1 MLLSLIFTIIER
13 SMRFTREQF
22 VKTLLEIYAEQ
33 KDKALMRV
41 NVVGRPDQRGN
52 LEIKFNV
59 DFTPEERA
67 FAGSI
72 LRDLE
77 VQRLIIPTYADI
89 ISPTEALKITDAGLK
104 VIESGKYKI
113 PAPQEIFLHGSKGD
127 NQYKLLEKL
136 GSGGFGDVY
145 KAFDSFNTKEV
156 AIKIFQN
163 SLNLTDSAA
172 LDIWTREAK
181 QATNI
186 HDVNVIESIEFRE
199 GEFPD
204 GSEKY
209 YLVMELA
216 DGGNLGKII
225 NTHKS
230 EVKYFSN
237 SDLKAMFLEVLNG
250 LKAIHKIA
258 LHRDLKPEN
267 ILIVNKSLKI
277 SDFGLAKYVDESTR
291 TRTFKGAGTPRYM
304 APESWTR
311 GQMSKATDIYSLGI
325 VFFQIATLELPFSS
339 ADDYEMENLH
349 RFGSIPSA
357 KSKNAGLSNRIDGII
372 EKMMQKSPSDRYPDA
387 ESVIADLQ
395 HSEPTTPTEVGP
407 LVETAKAILDQEQ
420 KEKSELLKKN
430 ADAQKKRATIQYK
443 INELIEKTQTIIDN
457 INNQLPEEKLVLS
470 KGSDTSYT
478 LIWAKRDLIRIE
490 FNPELYDSRI
500 KIDGLNVIAS
510 GTIEYSLA
518 RQDEG
523 MNLILTQNEG
533 DEYGTWKV
541 LEINT
546 SALVRHIQ
554 YPRIA
559 DFKILKRISVLGNAM
574 DVITHSIRDQV
585 EEEIKKAIFQAF
597 DLIKN
602 PRSQNDMISDPVY
615 LDDIQESTNG
625 EDMW

>member
-1 MLLSLIFTIIER
+1 
-13 SMRFTREQF
+13 MRFTREQL
-22 VKTLLEIYAEQ
+22 VKALLEIYGEQ

-41 NVVGRPDQRGN
+41 NVIGRPDQRGN
-52 LEIKFNV
+52 LEIKLNV

-72 LRDLE
+72 LKDLE
-77 VQRLIIPTYADI
+77 VQRLIIPTYADMV
-89 ISPTEALKITDAGLK
+89 SPTEALKITDAGLE
-104 VIESGKYKI
+104 VIKSGKYKM
-113 PAPQEIFLHGSKGD
+113 PPPQEIFLHGNKGN

-136 GSGGFGDVY
+136 GAGGFGDVY
-145 KAFDSFNTKEV
+145 KAFDNFNTKEV

-172 LDIWTREAK
+172 LDVWKREAE

-186 HDVNVIESIEFRE
+186 HDANVIESFEFRQ

-216 DGGNLGKII
+216 DDGNLGKII

-230 EVKYFSN
+230 EAKFFSD
-237 SDLKAMFLEVLNG
+237 SDLKAMFLEILSG
-250 LKAIHKIA
+250 IKAIHKIA

-357 KSKNAGLSNRIDGII
+357 KAKNGGLSNRLDGII
-372 EKMMQKSPSDRYPDA
+372 KKMMQKSPNDRYPDA
-387 ESVIADLQ
+387 ETIIDDLQ
-395 HSEPTTPTEVGP
+395 HSEPATLTEVGP

-430 ADAQKKRATIQYK
+430 TDSQKKRATIQYK

-457 INNQLPEEKLVLS
+457 INSQLPEEKLLLS

-478 LIWAKRDLIRIE
+478 LIWAKRDLLRID
-490 FNPELYDSRI
+490 FNPELFDSRI

-510 GTIEYSLA
+510 GAIEYRLG

-533 DEYGTWKV
+533 DEYGTWKI
-541 LEINT
+541 LEVNT

-559 DFKILKRISVLGNAM
+559 DFKILKRLSILGNAM
-574 DVITHSIRDQV
+574 DVITHAIRGDV
-585 EEEIKKAIFQAF
+585 EGEIKNIISQAF

-602 PRSQNDMISDPVY
+602 PRGRDDMVSDPVY
-615 LDDIQESTNG
+615 LDDVEAKANG
-625 EDMW
+625 EGDW

>member
-1 MLLSLIFTIIER
+1 
-13 SMRFTREQF
+13 MRFTREQL
-22 VKTLLEIYAEQ
+22 VKALLEIYGEQ
-33 KDKALMRV
+33 KDKALMKV
-41 NVVGRPDQRGN
+41 NVIGRPDQRGN
-52 LEIKFNV
+52 LEIKLNV
-59 DFTPEERA
+59 DFSPEERA

-77 VQRLIIPTYADI
+77 VQRLIIPTYADM
-89 ISPTEALKITDAGLK
+89 ISPTEALKITDAGLE
-104 VIESGKYKI
+104 VIKSGRYKI
-113 PAPQEIFLHGSKGD
+113 PSPQEIFLHGSKGD

-163 SLNLTDSAA
+163 SLNLADSAA
-172 LDIWTREAK
+172 LDVWRREAE

-186 HDVNVIESIEFRE
+186 HDANVIESFEFRK

-216 DGGNLGKII
+216 DGGNLGRII
-225 NTHKS
+225 TTHKS
-230 EVKYFSN
+230 ETKFFSDSN
-237 SDLKAMFLEVLNG
+237 LKAMFLEILSG
-250 LKAIHKIA
+250 IKAIHKIA

-291 TRTFKGAGTPRYM
+291 TRTFKGAGTAKYM

-339 ADDYEMENLH
+339 ADDFEMEHMH

-357 KSKNAGLSNRIDGII
+357 KSKNDGLSNRIDGII
-372 EKMMQKSPSDRYPDA
+372 KRMMQKSPSDRYPDA
-387 ESVIADLQ
+387 ETVIDDLQ
-395 HSEPTTPTEVGP
+395 HSEPAAPIEVGL
-407 LVETAKAILDQEQ
+407 LVETAKVILDREQ
-420 KEKSELLKKN
+420 KEKNELLKKN
-430 ADAQKKRATIQYK
+430 ADSQKKRVTIQYK
-443 INELIEKTQTIIDN
+443 INELVEKTQAIVDN
-457 INNQLPEEKLVLS
+457 INSQLPEEKLLLS
-470 KGSDTSYT
+470 KGADTSYT
-478 LIWAKRDLIRIE
+478 LIWAKRDLLRID
-490 FNPELYDSRI
+490 FNPELFDSTI
-500 KIDGLNVIAS
+500 KINGLNIIAS
-510 GTIEYSLA
+510 GAIEYRLG
-518 RQDEG
+518 RRDEG
-523 MNLILTQNEG
+523 MNLILTQNE
-533 DEYGTWKV
+533 DEEYGTWKV
-541 LEINT
+541 LEVNT

-559 DFKILKRISVLGNAM
+559 DFKILKRLSILGNTM
-574 DVITHSIRDQV
+574 DVITHTIRGDV
-585 EEEIKKAIFQAF
+585 DGEIKKIISQAF

-602 PRSQNDMISDPVY
+602 PRNRNDMDSDPLY
-615 LDDIQESTNG
+615 LDDIEAKVNG
-625 EDMW
+625 EDDW

>member
-1 MLLSLIFTIIER
+1 
-13 SMRFTREQF
+13 MRFTREQL
-22 VKTLLEIYAEQ
+22 VKALLEIYGEQ
-33 KDKALMRV
+33 KDKTLMRV
-41 NVVGRPDQRGN
+41 NVIGRPDQRGN
-52 LEIKFNV
+52 LEIKLNV

-77 VQRLIIPTYADI
+77 VQRLIIPTYADM

-104 VIESGKYKI
+104 VIKSGKYKMS
-113 PAPQEIFLHGSKGD
+113 APQEIFLHGNKGD

-136 GSGGFGDVY
+136 GAGGFGDVY

-163 SLNLTDSAA
+163 SLNLTDSAV
-172 LDIWTREAK
+172 LDIWRREAE

-186 HDVNVIESIEFRE
+186 HDTNVIESFEFRK

-216 DGGNLGKII
+216 DGGNLSRII

-230 EVKYFSN
+230 EAKFFSE
-237 SDLKAMFLEVLNG
+237 SDLKSMFLEILSG
-250 LKAIHKIA
+250 IKAIHKIA

-267 ILIVNKSLKI
+267 ILIVDKSLKI

-291 TRTFKGAGTPRYM
+291 TRTFKGAGTPKYM

-349 RFGSIPSA
+349 RFGSIPSVKA
-357 KSKNAGLSNRIDGII
+357 KNGGLSNRLDGII
-372 EKMMQKSPSDRYPDA
+372 KKMMQKSPSDRYPDA
-387 ESVIADLQ
+387 EAVIDDLQ
-395 HSEPTTPTEVGP
+395 HSEPATPTEVGP

-430 ADAQKKRATIQYK
+430 TDAQKKRATIQYK

-457 INNQLPEEKLVLS
+457 INSQLPEEKLLLS

-478 LIWAKRDLIRIE
+478 LIWAKRDLLRID
-490 FNPELYDSRI
+490 FNPELFDSGI

-510 GTIEYSLA
+510 GAIEYRLG

-541 LEINT
+541 LEVNA

-559 DFKILKRISVLGNAM
+559 DFKILKRLSILGNAM
-574 DVITHSIRDQV
+574 DVITHAIRGDV
-585 EEEIKKAIFQAF
+585 EGEIKSIISQAF

-602 PRSQNDMISDPVY
+602 PRGKDDMVSDPVY
-615 LDDIQESTNG
+615 LDDIEAKTDNEG
-625 EDMW
+625 DW

>member
-1 MLLSLIFTIIER
+1 
-13 SMRFTREQF
+13 MRFTREQL
-22 VKTLLEIYAEQ
+22 VKALLEIYGEQ
-33 KDKALMRV
+33 KDKALIRV
-41 NVVGRPDQRGN
+41 NVIGRPDQRGN
-52 LEIKFNV
+52 LEIKLNV

-77 VQRLIIPTYADI
+77 VQRLIIPTYADM

-104 VIESGKYKI
+104 VIKSGKYKM
-113 PAPQEIFLHGSKGD
+113 PTPQEIFLHGNKGD

-136 GSGGFGDVY
+136 GAGGFGDVY

-172 LDIWTREAK
+172 LDIWRREAE

-186 HDVNVIESIEFRE
+186 HDPNVIESFEFRQ

-216 DGGNLGKII
+216 DGGNLGRII

-230 EVKYFSN
+230 EAKFFSDP
-237 SDLKAMFLEVLNG
+237 DLKAMFLEILSG
-250 LKAIHKIA
+250 IKAIHKIA

-291 TRTFKGAGTPRYM
+291 TRTFKGAGTPKYM

-311 GQMSKATDIYSLGI
+311 GQMSKATDIYSLGV
-325 VFFQIATLELPFSS
+325 VFFQLATLELPFSS
-339 ADDYEMENLH
+339 ADDYEMENMH
-349 RFGSIPSA
+349 KFEPIPSA
-357 KSKNAGLSNRIDGII
+357 KTKNSDLSNRIDGIVR
-372 EKMMQKSPSDRYPDA
+372 KMMQKSPNDRYPDA
-387 ESVIADLQ
+387 ESVIGDLQ
-395 HSEPTTPTEVGP
+395 HSEPATQIEVGP

-420 KEKSELLKKN
+420 KEKSEFLRKN
-430 ADAQKKRATIQYK
+430 ADAQKKRAAIKYK
-443 INELIEKTQTIIDN
+443 INELIENTQAIVNN
-457 INNQLPEEKLVLS
+457 INNQLPEEKILLS

-478 LIWAKRDLIRIE
+478 LIWRKRDLLRIE
-490 FNPELYDSRI
+490 FDPELFGSTI
-500 KIDGLNVIAS
+500 KINGLNVIAS
-510 GTIEYSLA
+510 GAIEYRLA

-523 MNLILTQNEG
+523 MNLILTQNEN
-533 DEYGTWKV
+533 DEYGTWKI
-541 LEINT
+541 LEVNA
-546 SALVRHIQ
+546 SAVVPHIQ

-559 DFKILKRISVLGNAM
+559 DYKILKRISVLGNTM
-574 DVITHSIRDQV
+574 DVITHSVRDKV
-585 EEEIKKAIFQAF
+585 DEEIKKAIFQAF
-597 DLIKN
+597 DLLKN
-602 PRSQNDMISDPVY
+602 PRSRDDMESDPID
-615 LDDIQESTNG
+615 LDDIEEKANG
-625 EDMW
+625 GDDW